1 MTYTAIDEVQVFDVN
16 ITIPFNYPL
25 DFYYLMDLS
34 VTMSDDLS
42 TIQNLSPEISR
53 CKFYCMIFIIVVS
66 VDTLRNL
73 TTNFRV
79 GFGAFSDKEA
89 LPFTNERQYVAFI
102 RTRGVKLNQLTG

>member
-1 MTYTAIDEVQVFDVN
+1 MTCTAIDEVQVFNVT

-34 VTMSDDLS
+34 GTMEDDLE
-42 TIQNLSPEISR
+42 TIQDLSPEISQ
-53 CKFYCMIFIIVVS
+53 CLLYCTYIIIVVL
-66 VDTLRNL
+66 VDTLRDL

-89 LPFTNERQYVAFI
+89 LPFTHERQYVA
-102 RTRGVKLNQLTG
+102 